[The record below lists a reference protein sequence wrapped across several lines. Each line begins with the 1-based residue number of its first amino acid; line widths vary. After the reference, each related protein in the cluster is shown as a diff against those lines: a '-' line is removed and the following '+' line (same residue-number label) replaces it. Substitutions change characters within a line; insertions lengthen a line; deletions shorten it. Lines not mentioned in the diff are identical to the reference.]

1 MLSLNGHRDN
11 TSLDTL
17 DIAANESRILS
28 KSCKCSWH
36 CSIIQPHYLVYFL
49 PSTQKKKFHILAK
62 NYLFSVLNN

>member
-36 CSIIQPHYLVYFL
+36 RSIIQPHYLVYFL
-49 PSTQKKKFHILAK
+49 PSTPKKEISYFGQKLSF
-62 NYLFSVLNN
+62 FSFK